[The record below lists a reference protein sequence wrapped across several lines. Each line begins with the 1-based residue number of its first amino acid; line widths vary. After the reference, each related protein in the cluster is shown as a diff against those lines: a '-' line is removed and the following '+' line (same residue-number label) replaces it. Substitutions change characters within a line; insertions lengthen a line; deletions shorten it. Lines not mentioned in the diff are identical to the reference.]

1 MRNDASGKSCSLLAG
16 LLMCAAAAWGQSET
30 QLPKAAEG
38 RPHLHGAKHAR
49 KVYTNE
55 DFPTVRTADHAA
67 TPQLR
72 NVQGQD
78 EFAQHQ
84 LAAPAGSSST
94 SNDNANP
101 HTQTSKEHLLWVN
114 SQLMRNAG
122 NDEKTLTNDITDLE
136 QQIASESN
144 PQKRK
149 ILEDMLQTNQTNL
162 ETIRKTK
169 QDLTIERQSLQAPS
183 QAGSKKDA
191 KQ

>member
-1 MRNDASGKSCSLLAG
+1 MRTHASGKSCSLLAG
-16 LLMCAAAAWGQSET
+16 LLMCAAAWGQSET
-30 QLPKAAEG
+30 QLPKAAQG
-38 RPHLHGAKHAR
+38 RSPTRGAKHAR

-55 DFPTVRTADHAA
+55 DFPTAQRADHAA

-84 LAAPAGSSST
+84 LPAPAGSSST

-122 NDEKTLTNDITDLE
+122 DDEKTLTKDITDLE

-149 ILEDMLQTNQTNL
+149 VLEDMLQTDKTNL

-169 QDLTIERQSLQAPS
+169 QDLTIERQSLQSPPQEA
-183 QAGSKKDA
+183 SKKEA
-191 KQ
+191 NQ